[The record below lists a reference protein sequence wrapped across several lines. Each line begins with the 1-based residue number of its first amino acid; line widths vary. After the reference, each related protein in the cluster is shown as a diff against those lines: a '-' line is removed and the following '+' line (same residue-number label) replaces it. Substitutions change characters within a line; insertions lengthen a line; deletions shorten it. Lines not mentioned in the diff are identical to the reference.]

1 MRRRGV
7 VDGPAGTA
15 IAALREG
22 QCTLAIT
29 AAEIP
34 DPRLELEAL
43 SFVRRA
49 AIAAATHPLAAR
61 SRSGEPLTGAELADH
76 VQIVVPDPSHLTG
89 GARFRR
95 VVSRNDNATKHALI
109 LAGVGWGSLPLWLV
123 ECDLAEGRLVRIAA
137 AEFGQQGET
146 FVRALSGLQDGS
158 LPVLPRERSAKHCYG
173 SPMRPPQGRSA

>member
-89 GARFRR
+89 GRDFGVLSPGTWRVPQQRDQARTDPCRCR
-95 VVSRNDNATKHALI
+95 LGKPAAVVQSSAT
-109 LAGVGWGSLPLWLV
+109 
-123 ECDLAEGRLVRIAA
+123 
-137 AEFGQQGET
+137 
-146 FVRALSGLQDGS
+146 
-158 LPVLPRERSAKHCYG
+158 
-173 SPMRPPQGRSA
+173 